1 MRHLLEFNQFEGQE
15 NEIREC
21 FIELLEDYEDVDFT
35 IKPTIYKTPWVKP
48 SMRSKLPSP
57 KIPALIVNIS
67 FSKHCEWQASTK
79 SEHGISYRPVKNGQ
93 ELADIVAAGIDK
105 LRTYHEMEIVWAKV
119 DWVNAGEWKLKN
131 PGKFGD
137 GPGILEKA
145 FRAND
150 LKGDELPDFISKLG
164 DRLRYIKIYVA
175 KR

>member
-21 FIELLEDYEDVDFT
+21 FIELLEDYEDVDLT
-35 IKPTIYKTPWVKP
+35 IKPANPGP

-57 KIPALIVNIS
+57 KIPKLIVSIS
-67 FSKHCEWQASTK
+67 FSKHCEWQASAK

-137 GPGILEKA
+137 GPGLLEKA